1 MCLVLEIEWILLWM
15 YACMCKYVWR
25 MFFSIRDFSAYFTE
39 INENCYWPLLIN
51 QINFVL
57 FDTFV
62 DRVYRSRKYKYI
74 WLYLWSKQMKLI
86 LKCIYL
92 LADWPLNRPSPH
104 PPPGAETSTTTN
116 ACHCCC
122 WFFLLLLFPN
132 STSSCLPWI
141 YIHTY
146 ERSVT
151 YTNAQTRSG
160 IRRNPNALSL
170 SPREPRV
177 RSGYVSAVVIV
188 VAFYVKFVLKTQ
200 SRLLYYIFTK
210 ASDISTFAAHVFICV
225 HVYVCMSVCC
235 Q

>member
-1 MCLVLEIEWILLWM
+1 MCSVLEIEWILLWM
-15 YACMCKYVWR
+15 YACMCKYDWR

-62 DRVYRSRKYKYI
+62 DRDYRSRKYKYI

-122 WFFLLLLFPN
+122 WFFCFFFSLTRRHRVCLEFIFTRTSGPLHTQMHKHEVAYDETRTLSRCHRESRGYVRVTFLLLLLLLR
-132 STSSCLPWI
+132 ST
-141 YIHTY
+141 
-146 ERSVT
+146 
-151 YTNAQTRSG
+151 
-160 IRRNPNALSL
+160 
-170 SPREPRV
+170 
-177 RSGYVSAVVIV
+177 
-188 VAFYVKFVLKTQ
+188 
-200 SRLLYYIFTK
+200 
-210 ASDISTFAAHVFICV
+210 
-225 HVYVCMSVCC
+225 
-235 Q
+235 

>member
-1 MCLVLEIEWILLWM
+1 MCSVLEIEWIFLSM

-25 MFFSIRDFSAYFTE
+25 MFYSIRDFSAYFTE

-62 DRVYRSRKYKYI
+62 DRNSRSRKYKYI
-74 WLYLWSKQMKLI
+74 WLCLWSKQMKLI
-86 LKCIYL
+86 LKYSYL
-92 LADWPLNRPSPH
+92 LADWPLNCPSPH
-104 PPPGAETSTTTN
+104 PPPRGRDVDDNE
-116 ACHCCC
+116 CMPLLLLV
-122 WFFLLLLFPN
+122 FLLLLFPN

-141 YIHTY
+141 HIHTY

-160 IRRNPNALSL
+160 IRRNPNALSP

-188 VAFYVKFVLKTQ
+188 VAFYVNLCWKFKVVYCTTYLQKHQT
-200 SRLLYYIFTK
+200 SARLLFM
-210 ASDISTFAAHVFICV
+210 CL
-225 HVYVCMSVCC
+225 YVCMSVCC